1 MGEWVHLM
9 IGIMVMEEGSGL
21 EVGDDGLCGAIGL
34 DHFLVVAAALDG
46 WPRADMFAE
55 HPV

>member
-1 MGEWVHLM
+1 M

-46 WPRADMFAE
+46 
-55 HPV
+55 